1 MGRRLFSYVRPYWPC
16 LLLGAITSLVSV
28 AAKSLLPLVVGTQLV
43 DQVLILQQDLGLL
56 SRVMLVGMGIYLIMG
71 VFFYLQYWMFSY
83 CGHRATVDLRQQVY
97 NKLQDLPL
105 AYHEKHRSGELISR
119 VINDTAMVQNAL
131 SVGIGDFLHN
141 AAMVLG
147 VFVLAIYINWRLFLL
162 TLAILPLIAVAVSAY
177 SKRIRQYSRAVQDR
191 VADIGGLAQETLSG
205 IKVVKG
211 FAMEEA
217 EKERFQRGNE
227 QSFQATMKAVRLMAS
242 VVPIVELMMVSG
254 LLLLIWYGAR
264 EVLQGRLS
272 PGELVAFLS
281 YIAMASGPVNVL
293 LRTNNLFQQS
303 LGAASRIF
311 EVLDTPITIMEPK
324 DPVILSKVKG
334 NVEFEQVCFSYHDD
348 EPVLKKVNL
357 SVSPG
362 DVTALVGPSG
372 AGKTTLVNLIPRFY
386 DPTSGAIR
394 LDGHDLRT
402 LSLRW
407 LRCQVGIVPQ
417 DTVLFSGTIAENIA
431 YGKPDATWREIQE
444 AAKAAN
450 AHSFITSFPDGY
462 DTYVGERGVCLSG
475 GQRQRI
481 AIARAL
487 LKQPHIL
494 ILDEATSALDAESEY
509 LVQEALG
516 RLMEGRTTFVIAHRL
531 STIINATKILV
542 LDAGRIVEQGSHTE
556 LMRRMGLYQR
566 LYSTQFAG

>member
-407 LRCQVGIVPQ
+407 LRYQVGIVPQ